1 MFRSGAWVTRQR
13 VRAYTLLVLGLALAA
28 LAVWVALSDG
38 LVDRNGKPLGTDFS
52 NVYAAGT
59 LVRQGRPADAY
70 DPERQH
76 AAEIAVFDGRNVPFF
91 GWHYPPFFLTAAA
104 LLAHLPYAAALLVW
118 LLATGLAYGATV
130 RGIVAAVPLPRTE
143 IWLATV
149 AFPAV
154 FVNVGH
160 GQNGFLTAAL
170 LGSGLL
176 MLDRRPAVA
185 GLLIGLMA
193 YKPQFGVLVPLA
205 LLAGRRWTTIAAA
218 GATVVALGLATTV
231 LVGAEIWQAFL
242 ASTRFTQQVVLEE
255 GALGWEKAQSIF
267 AAARLWGLAVPIAY
281 GLQVGLALALAATLV
296 WLWRSTVDHDL
307 KAASLACGCLLATPY
322 VLDYD
327 LVVLAVAIA
336 FYVRHGVVHGFRD
349 YEISL
354 LAGVWF
360 MPLLA
365 RTVTTASGLPLG
377 LIALLAL
384 YLMLLRR
391 ARADLAD
398 VSRRGA
404 PGRDDAAHE
413 VT

>member
-1 MFRSGAWVTRQR
+1 MLRSGAFVTRRRLR
-13 VRAYTLLVLGLALAA
+13 VYAVLILGIGIAA
-28 LAVWVALSDG
+28 LAVWAALSDG

-59 LVRQGRPADAY
+59 LVRQGHPADAY

-76 AAEIAVFDGRNVPFF
+76 AAEIAVFAGRTVPFF
-91 GWHYPPFFLTAAA
+91 GWHYPPFFLAVAA
-104 LLAHLPYAAALLVW
+104 LLAHLPYPAALLVW

-130 RGIVAAVPLPRTE
+130 RAILARAPLVRAD
-143 IWLATV
+143 IWLATL

-170 LGSGLL
+170 LGSGLNL
-176 MLDRRPAVA
+176 LERRPVVA
-185 GLLIGLMA
+185 GILIGLMA
-193 YKPQFGVLVPLA
+193 YKPQFGVLIPVA
-205 LLAGRRWTTIAAA
+205 LLAAGRWSTIAAA
-218 GATVVALGLATTV
+218 GATVAALGVATVALM
-231 LVGAEIWQAFL
+231 GAEIWPAFA

-267 AAARLWGLAVPIAY
+267 AAARLWGFGLPVAY
-281 GLQVGLALALAATLV
+281 GLQLALALALAATLA
-296 WLWRSTVDHDL
+296 WLWHSTADFDL
-307 KAASLACGCLLATPY
+307 KAAALACACLLATPY

-336 FYVRHGVVHGFRD
+336 FFVRHGLSHGFRD
-349 YEISL
+349 YEIGL
-354 LAGVWF
+354 LVAAWF

-365 RTVTTASGLPLG
+365 RSVMTATAIPLG

-391 ARADLAD
+391 ARADLAG
-398 VSRRGA
+398 VGHTAPAGA
-404 PGRDDAAHE
+404 ETPQRA
-413 VT
+413 